1 MDEDE
6 IIIAL
11 DCINHLYNGIYIDI
25 IKLDKNTIELSIFPE
40 CNKEKAQ
47 KIASYFACALIFISN
62 SRKSNKPYKTIKQ

>member
-25 IKLDKNTIELSIFPE
+25 IKLDKNTIELSFFPE

-47 KIASYFACALIFISN
+47 KIASYFACVLIFISS
-62 SRKSNKPYKTIKQ
+62 SRKSNKPYKTIIQ

>member
-11 DCINHLYNGIYIDI
+11 DCINLLYNGIYIDI
-25 IKLDKNTIELSIFPE
+25 IKLDKKTIELSIFPE
-40 CNKEKAQ
+40 CNKEKAS

-62 SRKSNKPYKTIKQ
+62 SRKSNKPYKTIKK

>member
-11 DCINHLYNGIYIDI
+11 DCINLLYNGIYIDI

-40 CNKEKAQ
+40 CNKEKAS

-62 SRKSNKPYKTIKQ
+62 SRKSNKPYKTIKK

>member
-11 DCINHLYNGIYIDI
+11 DCINHLYNNIYIDI

-40 CNKEKAQ
+40 CNKEKTQ

>member
-6 IIIAL
+6 IYIAL
-11 DCINHLYNGIYIDI
+11 NGIRKFDHRLYIDI

-62 SRKSNKPYKTIKQ
+62 SRKSNEPYKTIKK

>member
-47 KIASYFACALIFISN
+47 KIAAYFACALIFISN
-62 SRKSNKPYKTIKQ
+62 SRKSNEPYKTIIK

>member
-40 CNKEKAQ
+40 CNKEKNQ
-47 KIASYFACALIFISN
+47 KIASYFACALIFVSN
-62 SRKSNKPYKTIKQ
+62 SRKSSILYKTIKQ

>member
-6 IIIAL
+6 IYIAL
-11 DCINHLYNGIYIDI
+11 DAINHLYNGIYIDI

-40 CNKEKAQ
+40 CSKEKAQ